1 MSDVSISKK
10 VKCPNCGNIIE
21 IRGIP
26 GERKIIACEQCKFK
40 GYFKFTTDKEK
51 HILQVEGL
59 TKTFGQHTVVNNI
72 TFNVKHGEIFG
83 LLGPNGSGKTTTI
96 RMALG
101 IFHPDNGSVSILGLP
116 PGRNVLKSVGYLP
129 EERGLPRKIQVID
142 AIRYLGRLKGL
153 TRTEAEKRTIEL
165 LKRINMYEHRNK
177 TVEHL
182 SRGMTQ
188 LVQFVAAIVHD
199 PEFIILDEPFSGLDP
214 LNVKLMKEILLERQ
228 RAGATIMFSTHVM
241 SDVEELCERVALIA
255 DSRLLLF
262 GDLAKIKRQRGA
274 NSILVKAQRI
284 PDNLLNYGKKSSHSG
299 AVEYPI
305 DGDRTPE
312 TILRSYLDA
321 GIEVERFELSLPSLN
336 DIFIEEVKNA
346 KSVS

>member
-1 MSDVSISKK
+1 MAEEYV
-10 VKCPNCGNIIE
+10 
-21 IRGIP
+21 
-26 GERKIIACEQCKFK
+26 
-40 GYFKFTTDKEK
+40 
-51 HILQVEGL
+51 LQVESL
-59 TKTFGQHTVVNNI
+59 TKTFGHHTVVDNI
-72 TFNVKHGEIFG
+72 SFNVKHGEIFG
-83 LLGPNGSGKTTTI
+83 FLGPNGSGKTTTI

-101 IFHPDNGSVSILGLP
+101 IFKPDDGSVGILGLP
-116 PGRNVLKSVGYLP
+116 PGKNVLKSVGYLP

-153 TRTEAEKRTIEL
+153 TYTKAEKRTVEL
-165 LKRINMYEHRNK
+165 LKRVDMYEHRNK
-177 TVEHL
+177 TVENL

-214 LNVKLMKEILLERQ
+214 LNVELMKEILLERQ

-262 GDLAKIKRQRGA
+262 GDLADIKRKRGA
-274 NSILVKAQRI
+274 NSVLVKAPRI
-284 PDNLLNYGKKSSHSG
+284 PDDLINYGKETSQGG
-299 AVEYPI
+299 AVEYPME
-305 DGDRTPE
+305 GGRTPQ
-312 TILRSYLDA
+312 TILRSYLNA
-321 GIEVERFELSLPSLN
+321 GIKVEKFELSLPSLN